1 MPNQKRIS
9 PSAISEIE
17 TAFKTYCD
25 AVGKSDLALS
35 SQSTYVDMAN
45 NFLRWLRYEF
55 EPGSR
60 TVPYSSPKR
69 KKDPIA
75 S

>member
-1 MPNQKRIS
+1 M
-9 PSAISEIE
+9 SELE
-17 TAFKTYCD
+17 TAFKAYCL
-25 AVGKSDLALS
+25 AVENSELTLHSKAK
-35 SQSTYVDMAN
+35 YVDQVDA
-45 NFLRWLRYEF
+45 FIRWLKYEF

-60 TVPYSSPKR
+60 IAPYSSKK